1 VSGHRTARTRL
12 IATSILAIVA
22 ALATLVVIITVR
34 YRDGLEQRLRT
45 DLTSGASAL
54 RAARTPQT
62 LKSVIASLTAE
73 GISVD
78 LGGTTGKGGSLPA
91 TPGGTLTVQERIP
104 VGGRDVRA
112 TLTGSRAGI
121 DRQVRSLEVTE
132 AIGGVIALALLAALG
147 RALVLLDRAAS
158 EARASEAAMRT
169 FLADASHELRT
180 PVAALQ
186 ATAER
191 LLRDQP
197 ARPARDAIEAQL
209 AGDSGRL
216 GHLID
221 DLLNLARLDARE
233 RPHRE
238 PVDLADLASATV
250 AATRTADPAAHVEL
264 VTNGPVPATGD
275 RDALLRAVRNLLD
288 NAVAAADTVE
298 VAVTRTANG
307 PTMSVTDNGPGVP
320 ADQRERIFE
329 PFVRL
334 PGSPRGGTGLGLA
347 IVRRTIQSHGGTI
360 TCDPSPTGGARF
372 TLRLPADPQ
381 TGARP
386 HEDPHRV
393 KLTVRPVAV
402 AKALADRLT
411 PARQQ
416 APLGNPR

>member
-1 VSGHRTARTRL
+1 MRARRPARTRL
-12 IATSILAIVA
+12 IAASLLGIVA
-22 ALATLVVIITVR
+22 ALGAFVVVITVR
-34 YRDGLEQRLRT
+34 YRDGLEQRLRA

-54 RAARTPQT
+54 RAAGTPAA
-62 LKSVIASLTAE
+62 LKPVIGSLAAE

-78 LGGTTGKGGSLPA
+78 LAGISGPGGSLQIN
-91 TPGGTLTVQERIP
+91 PGAALMTVHETIP
-104 VGGRDVRA
+104 VGGSNVPA

-132 AIGGVIALALLAALG
+132 TIGGLIALALLAALA
-147 RALVLLDRAAS
+147 RALVLLDHAVS

-197 ARPARDAIEAQL
+197 PRPARDAIEAEL
-209 AGDSGRL
+209 ARDSRRL

-233 RPHRE
+233 RPHRQ
-238 PVDLADLASATV
+238 PVDLVEIASAAV
-250 AATRTADPAAHVEL
+250 AATRSADPAARVEL
-264 VTNGPVPATGD
+264 ATNGGVPATGD
-275 RDALLRAVRNLLD
+275 RDALLRAVRNLLE
-288 NAVAAADTVE
+288 NACAVADTVVVE
-298 VAVTRTANG
+298 VRQSPNG

-334 PGSPRGGTGLGLA
+334 PRSPRSGTGLGLA
-347 IVRRTIQSHGGTI
+347 IVRRTIESHDGTV
-360 TCDPSPTGGARF
+360 TCDASPTGGARF
-372 TLRLPADPQ
+372 TLRLPAD
-381 TGARP
+381 G
-386 HEDPHRV
+386 
-393 KLTVRPVAV
+393 
-402 AKALADRLT
+402 
-411 PARQQ
+411 PA
-416 APLGNPR
+416 APSRRSQD

>member
-1 VSGHRTARTRL
+1 MSGHRPARKRL
-12 IATSILAIVA
+12 IAASLLGIVA
-22 ALATLVVIITVR
+22 VLATFVVVLTVR
-34 YRDGLEQRLRT
+34 YRDGLEQRLRA

-54 RAARTPQT
+54 RRAPSPAAF
-62 LKSVIASLTAE
+62 KSIIGSLAAE

-78 LGGTTGKGGSLPA
+78 LAGISG
-91 TPGGTLTVQERIP
+91 PGGTLQVTPGEALLTVHEVIP
-104 VGGRDVRA
+104 VSGRDVPA
-112 TLTGSRAGI
+112 TLTGSLAGI
-121 DRQVRSLEVTE
+121 DRQVRSLEITE
-132 AIGGVIALALLAALG
+132 AIGGVIALALLAALA
-147 RALVLLDRAAS
+147 RVLVLLDRAVS

-209 AGDSGRL
+209 ARDSGRL
-216 GHLID
+216 GRLVD

-238 PVDLADLASATV
+238 QVDLADLASAAV
-250 AATRTADPAAHVEL
+250 AAAPTTDAAASVEVVTA
-264 VTNGPVPATGD
+264 GPVPATGD
-275 RDALLRAVRNLLD
+275 REALLRAVRNLLD
-288 NAVAAADTVE
+288 NALAVADTVVVE
-298 VAVTRTANG
+298 VTQTVNG

-320 ADQRERIFE
+320 ADERERIFE

-334 PGSPRGGTGLGLA
+334 PRSPSSGTGLGLA

-372 TLRLPADPQ
+372 TLRLPADS
-381 TGARP
+381 
-386 HEDPHRV
+386 
-393 KLTVRPVAV
+393 
-402 AKALADRLT
+402 
-411 PARQQ
+411 
-416 APLGNPR
+416 

>member
-1 VSGHRTARTRL
+1 VSGHRPPRTRL
-12 IATSILAIVA
+12 IAASLLGIVA
-22 ALATLVVIITVR
+22 ALAAFVVVITVR
-34 YRDGLEQRLRT
+34 YRDGLDQRLRT

-54 RAARTPQT
+54 RAAGTPQA
-62 LKSVIASLTAE
+62 LKPVIGSLAAE
-73 GISVD
+73 GISID
-78 LGGTTGKGGSLPA
+78 LAGISGPGGSLQV
-91 TPGGTLTVQERIP
+91 TPGTALLSVQEVIP
-104 VGGRDVRA
+104 IGGREVPA

-121 DRQVRSLEVTE
+121 DRQVHSLEVTE

-147 RALVLLDRAAS
+147 RALVLLDRAVS

-197 ARPARDAIEAQL
+197 ARPERDAIEAGL
-209 AGDSGRL
+209 ARESRRL

-233 RPHRE
+233 RPYRQ
-238 PVDLADLASATV
+238 PVDLADLASSAV
-250 AATRTADPAAHVEL
+250 AATRTTDPAAHVEL

-288 NAVAAADTVE
+288 NSFAVADTVVVE
-298 VAVTRTANG
+298 VTRTANG
-307 PTMSVTDNGPGVP
+307 PTISVTDNGPGVP
-320 ADQRERIFE
+320 PDQRERIFE

-334 PGSPRGGTGLGLA
+334 PRSPRGGTGLGLA
-347 IVRRTIQSHGGTI
+347 IVRRTIESHGGTI

-372 TLRLPADPQ
+372 TLRLPAIS
-381 TGARP
+381 
-386 HEDPHRV
+386 
-393 KLTVRPVAV
+393 
-402 AKALADRLT
+402 
-411 PARQQ
+411 
-416 APLGNPR
+416 

>member
-1 VSGHRTARTRL
+1 LVL
-12 IATSILAIVA
+12 
-22 ALATLVVIITVR
+22 ALATFVVVITAR

-54 RAARTPQT
+54 RAADTPEA
-62 LKSVIASLTAE
+62 LKSVLGSLSAE

-78 LGGTTGKGGSLPA
+78 LAGITA
-91 TPGGTLTVQERIP
+91 PGGTGQVTPGAAIVTVHERIP
-104 VGGRDVRA
+104 VDGNDVLA
-112 TLTGSRAGI
+112 TLTASRAGI
-121 DRQVRSLEVTE
+121 DRQVHSLEVTE
-132 AIGGVIALALLAALG
+132 AIGGVVALALLLALA
-147 RALVLLDRAAS
+147 RALMLLDRAAA

-209 AGDSGRL
+209 ARDSGRL

-233 RPHRE
+233 EPHRE
-238 PVDLADLASATV
+238 AVDLADLVSAAV
-250 AATRTADPAAHVEL
+250 AASRTNGSAARVEL
-264 VTNGPVPATGD
+264 VSAGPVPAVGD

-288 NAVAAADTVE
+288 NAFAVADTVLVE
-298 VAVTRTANG
+298 VTHTTNG
-307 PTMSVTDNGPGVP
+307 PAVSVTDNGPGVP

-334 PGSPRGGTGLGLA
+334 PPSPRGGTGLGLT
-347 IVRRTIQSHGGTI
+347 IVRRTIESHGGTI
-360 TCDPSPTGGARF
+360 TCDSSPTGGARF
-372 TLRLPADPQ
+372 TMRLPADP
-381 TGARP
+381 
-386 HEDPHRV
+386 
-393 KLTVRPVAV
+393 
-402 AKALADRLT
+402 
-411 PARQQ
+411 
-416 APLGNPR
+416 

>member
-1 VSGHRTARTRL
+1 MSGHRPARTRL
-12 IATSILAIVA
+12 IVASILAIVA
-22 ALATLVVIITVR
+22 ALATFVVVITVR
-34 YRDGLEQRLRT
+34 YRDGLEQRLRA

-54 RAARTPQT
+54 RAAGTPQA
-62 LKSVIASLTAE
+62 LKPVIGSLAAE

-78 LGGTTGKGGSLPA
+78 LAGISGPGGSLEA
-91 TPGGTLTVQERIP
+91 APGAALLTVHEVIP
-104 VGGRDVRA
+104 VGGMDVPA
-112 TLTGSRAGI
+112 TLTGSLAGI
-121 DRQVRSLEVTE
+121 DRQVRSLEITE
-132 AIGGVIALALLAALG
+132 AIGGVIALALLAALA
-147 RALVLLDRAAS
+147 RALVLLDRAVA

-209 AGDSGRL
+209 ARDSRRL

-238 PVDLADLASATV
+238 PVDLVDLASTAV
-250 AATRTADPAAHVEL
+250 AATRTTDPAARVEL
-264 VTNGPVPATGD
+264 VTDGPAPVTGD

-288 NAVAAADTVE
+288 NARAVADTVVVE
-298 VAVTRTANG
+298 VAQTANG
-307 PTMSVTDNGPGVP
+307 PTMSVTDNGPGIP

-334 PGSPRGGTGLGLA
+334 SRSPRGGTGLGLA
-347 IVRRTIQSHGGTI
+347 IVRRTIESHGGTI
-360 TCDPSPTGGARF
+360 TCDPSPTGGTRF
-372 TLRLPADPQ
+372 TLRLPA
-381 TGARP
+381 AS
-386 HEDPHRV
+386 
-393 KLTVRPVAV
+393 
-402 AKALADRLT
+402 
-411 PARQQ
+411 
-416 APLGNPR
+416 